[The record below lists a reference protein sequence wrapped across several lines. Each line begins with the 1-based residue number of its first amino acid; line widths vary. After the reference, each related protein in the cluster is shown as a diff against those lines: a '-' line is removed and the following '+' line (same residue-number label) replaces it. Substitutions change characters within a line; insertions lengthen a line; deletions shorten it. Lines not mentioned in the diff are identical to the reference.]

1 MKISKSTNMKSS
13 FSLFEII
20 LTVLISSFI
29 IVYSM
34 LYLKESISINEN
46 NRDIEIHKL
55 ELLNT
60 KAFLQKQEDIS
71 DKLSYKNKTLY
82 FEDSI
87 LLKEV
92 QSFSLN
98 KNSSYIEIKINL
110 NDKISQVWKIQLK

>member
-98 KNSSYIEIKINL
+98 KNNNFIEIKINL

>member
-34 LYLKESISINEN
+34 LYLKESISTNEN

-71 DKLSYKNKTLY
+71 DKLLYKNKTLY

>member
-34 LYLKESISINEN
+34 LYLKESISTNEN

-60 KAFLQKQEDIS
+60 KAYLQKQEDIS

-98 KNSSYIEIKINL
+98 KNNNFIEIKINL
-110 NDKISQVWKIQLK
+110 NDKILQIWKIQLK